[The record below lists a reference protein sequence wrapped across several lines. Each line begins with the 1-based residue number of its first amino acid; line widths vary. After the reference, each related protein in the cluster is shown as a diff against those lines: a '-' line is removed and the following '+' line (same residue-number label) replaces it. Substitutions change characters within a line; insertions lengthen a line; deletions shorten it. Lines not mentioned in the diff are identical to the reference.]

1 MVGTW
6 ARSALFVGCLVL
18 SGCST
23 TLSSESTLA
32 KRLADRGPVPLS
44 PDNPFIASNLLLNKE
59 MERSPEL
66 KGFIDH
72 RGQPA
77 ALEVE
82 RSLLGAL
89 RMTLFYPDKGE
100 QYSLERVESTWVISG
115 PLSGSSVEQRV
126 APVVS
131 APELPTVTPAT
142 IATESE
148 TSRSV
153 PSAPIL
159 VTASRI
165 EHTAIAATAT
175 GAFTSPATP
184 DAHSDETT
192 RAALKRDSTER
203 TPPPAMDLPPN
214 RADTLAALISSTAGR
229 TAELSPRGD
238 IVHYVTNDK
247 ETLALIAEWYTDSQ
261 LNGSRIARMN
271 GRRPND
277 TPTIG
282 DSIVIPSYL
291 VTNKNRLSEEAIAAL
306 TSSSEP
312 STAEP

>member
-18 SGCST
+18 TGCAT
-23 TLSSESTLA
+23 TISSESTLA

-115 PLSGSSVEQRV
+115 PLAGAHVEER
-126 APVVS
+126 AEPLGS
-131 APELPTVTPAT
+131 APGITTATPTTVA
-142 IATESE
+142 AEGKS
-148 TSRSV
+148 SHSL

-159 VTASRI
+159 VTAGRI
-165 EHTAIAATAT
+165 EQTEIPATT
-175 GAFTSPATP
+175 TEAFISPATP
-184 DAHSDETT
+184 AVHADETT
-192 RAALKRDSTER
+192 RAALKHDSTESLA
-203 TPPPAMDLPPN
+203 PPPMNLPPN
-214 RADTLAALISSTAGR
+214 RADTLAALIKSASGR

-238 IVHYVTNDK
+238 IVHYVTNEN
-247 ETLALIAEWYTDSQ
+247 ETLELIAEWYTDSQ
-261 LNGSRIARMN
+261 LNGARIARMN
-271 GRRPND
+271 GRRPNE
-277 TPTIG
+277 TPVVG

-291 VTNKNRLSEEAIAAL
+291 VTNKNRLSDEAITAL
-306 TSSSEP
+306 TTLPETP
-312 STAEP
+312 AAER